1 MKKFLI
7 KLTVSVLLFSYIVLY
22 KVDLIEFFSIIKK
35 TDLFYLFLA
44 FLLFFVGIYISVLRW
59 DIMFGFEG
67 ETSPG
72 IKTLFSSYMVAN
84 FFNLFLPTRFGG
96 DIVRISDTRESTGS
110 TVRSTGIVIA
120 ERLNGI
126 MVLFLFALF
135 SSLYYVAVGIR
146 NQFVFFVLGVGL
158 LGVLSIA
165 FAFSEIPLKI
175 VSKIK
180 FLPERLKLKVVE
192 FTKTINRYKKDKK
205 LFFKITF
212 YSFLLQLNVII
223 HYYFIGKALDLRLSF
238 LSYFTFIPVLLVVLS
253 IPISVNGLGLREG
266 SLILM
271 FKSFSIQPEFAF
283 SFAMI
288 DLFLMVI
295 LGLAGG
301 VVFILRK

>member
-7 KLTVSVLLFSYIVLY
+7 KLTVSILLFSYIILY
-22 KVDLIEFFSIIKK
+22 KVDLTEFFSIIKK
-35 TDLFYLFLA
+35 TNLFYLFLA
-44 FLLFFVGIYISVLRW
+44 FLLFFVGIYLSVLRW
-59 DIMFGFEG
+59 NIMFGFDD

-110 TVRSTGIVIA
+110 TVKSTGIVIA

-126 MVLFLFALF
+126 LVLFLFALF
-135 SSLYYVAVGIR
+135 SSVLYLIEGVR
-146 NQFVFFVLGVGL
+146 NQFLLFVLGVSC
-158 LGVLSIA
+158 LGILSIA
-165 FAFSEIPLKI
+165 FSFSEFPLVI
-175 VSKIK
+175 VSKIG
-180 FLPERLKLKVVE
+180 FLPEKLKLRVVD

-205 LFFKITF
+205 LFFRITF

-238 LSYFTFIPVLLVVLS
+238 LSYFTFIPMLLVVLS

-283 SFAMI
+283 SFAML

-295 LGLAGG
+295 LGLTGG
-301 VVFILRK
+301 VVFVLRK